1 MKGLNPRQKKLIY
14 LLVQNENYL
23 PVSFYSEKLEKSSRT
38 IYSDLDKIQKLLPK
52 EQLVLEKKPRIGIQ
66 LRGTVE
72 AKLQFLEQIT
82 GISTTSVAESQERQW
97 LITKQLLIDE
107 ETVTQQ
113 MLAQQFHVS
122 PSSIVSD
129 LEKIIEKYRLTLE
142 PSKRGT
148 KMVGSEEEIQNSL
161 FRFCEDYL
169 DYHGINPEE
178 LFHETTQEILS
189 KLFTPSLVK
198 MTLQQIEELKLQ
210 TEFCFPEHYVKS
222 LVIRLLVFCFRL
234 SRGQHIEE
242 KDFLFDQIK
251 LIDTYLIANELLEKI
266 AKVHG
271 FEYNEEDISYVN
283 RQLVGYGVKLNTN
296 GQKNYDRY
304 AGTIQ
309 KILENMSEIMEV
321 DFLADTQLAERF
333 ASHFVPMIYRL
344 KMGIAIT
351 NPLVEEIRSQ
361 YAVTFSATRY
371 ALANTEEQLGVQF
384 NDEEVA
390 LVAMYFQVSLEKS
403 QNGKKIL
410 IVCPNGVGTSELIFN
425 KIKRILPAQDTAE
438 ITTLDKLY
446 RKNLNNV
453 DLIISSVKLE
463 AIHKPIIQVSTLV
476 TQEDIKNITALYSNL
491 FYSEES
497 DEAEILEFPFLKNVI
512 DLDFIYTQKRFSD
525 KQACLN
531 WLIDRLEKKKV
542 VTKAFRKGVF
552 AREAIGETALAT
564 GVAIPHASPQ
574 NVLQT
579 RIAIVTLDQ
588 PIIWDQRKVHYVLL
602 MCIAKADR
610 NLVRGVITDI
620 HKIVQSEKQLKSF
633 FAEKDAIAIYNDI
646 SRR

>member
-82 GISTTSVAESQERQW
+82 GISTTAVAESQERQW

-148 KMVGSEEEIQNSL
+148 KIVGSEEEIQNSL

-178 LFHETTQEILS
+178 LFQETTQELLS

-266 AKVHG
+266 AKVHV

-283 RQLVGYGVKLNTN
+283 RQLVGYGVKPNTN
-296 GQKNYDRY
+296 GQKNYERY
-304 AGTIQ
+304 AGTIR

-542 VTKAFRKGVF
+542 VTKVFRKEVF

-602 MCIAKADR
+602 MCIAKEDR

>member
-82 GISTTSVAESQERQW
+82 GISTTAVAESQERQW

-129 LEKIIEKYRLTLE
+129 LEKIIEKYRLALE

-178 LFHETTQEILS
+178 LFQETTQELLS

-198 MTLQQIEELKLQ
+198 MTLQQIEELRLQ

-283 RQLVGYGVKLNTN
+283 RQLVCYGVKPNTN
-296 GQKNYDRY
+296 GQKNYERY
-304 AGTIQ
+304 ARTIQ

-542 VTKAFRKGVF
+542 VTKAFRKEVF

-579 RIAIVTLDQ
+579 RIAIVTLEQ

-602 MCIAKADR
+602 MCIAKEDR

>member
-1 MKGLNPRQKKLIY
+1 MKGLNPRQKKLMY
-14 LLVQNENYL
+14 LLVQNETYL

-82 GISTTSVAESQERQW
+82 GISTTAVAESQERQW

-122 PSSIVSD
+122 PSSIVSE

-148 KMVGSEEEIQNSL
+148 KLVGSEEEIQNSL

-178 LFHETTQEILS
+178 LFQETTQELLS

-266 AKVHG
+266 AKVHV

-283 RQLVGYGVKLNTN
+283 RQLVGYGVKPNAN
-296 GQKNYDRY
+296 GQKNYERY
-304 AGTIQ
+304 ARTIQ

-361 YAVTFSATRY
+361 YAITFSATRY

-476 TQEDIKNITALYSNL
+476 TQEDIKNITVLYSNL

-525 KQACLN
+525 KQTCLN
-531 WLIDRLEKKKV
+531 WLIERLEKKKV
-542 VTKAFRKGVF
+542 VTKAFRKEVF
-552 AREAIGETALAT
+552 AREEIGETALAT

-602 MCIAKADR
+602 MCIAKEDR

-633 FAEKDAIAIYNDI
+633 FAKKDAIAIYNDI

>member
-148 KMVGSEEEIQNSL
+148 KLVGSEEEIQNSL

-178 LFHETTQEILS
+178 LFQETTQELLS

-222 LVIRLLVFCFRL
+222 LVIRLLVFSFRL

-266 AKVHG
+266 AKVHV

-283 RQLVGYGVKLNTN
+283 RQLVGYGVKPNAN
-296 GQKNYDRY
+296 GQKNYERY
-304 AGTIQ
+304 ARTIQ
-309 KILENMSEIMEV
+309 KILENMSEIIEV
-321 DFLADTQLAERF
+321 DFSADTQLAERF

-371 ALANTEEQLGVQF
+371 ALANTEEELGVQF

-542 VTKAFRKGVF
+542 VTKAFRKEVF

-579 RIAIVTLDQ
+579 RIAIVTLEQ

-602 MCIAKADR
+602 MCIAKEDR

-620 HKIVQSEKQLKSF
+620 HKIVQSEKQLKCF